1 MMMKRFLC
9 FLSAVEEPLLQPFPA
24 VQCLARVLVEALPSQ
39 ESPLQRP
46 YPSVLNLAHLLDD
59 AEH

>member
-1 MMMKRFLC
+1 MLKRFPC
-9 FLSAVEEPLLQPFPA
+9 FLSAVEEPLLQPSLA

-39 ESPLQRP
+39 GSPLLRP